1 MEVEKM
7 FRDLEHPEIT
17 HALRTGYPSWV
28 KEPEVLNDED
38 DEEDFPEEEDYDK
51 EFWGDEEDREDA
63 FMEDLFEEMRERAMI
78 GNL

>member
-1 MEVEKM
+1 
-7 FRDLEHPEIT
+7 
-17 HALRTGYPSWV
+17 V